1 MNKKELKSEITK
13 VLRERSKQVVTEATY
28 KFGKV
33 EYTKKGLTPTDIL
46 DLVHAYIKTP
56 ITKVIGR
63 SHNDRIVVTNDIGTL
78 TGRRPEFPTKTG
90 KKPALMH
97 VLLKNKLVTKNEYLK
112 LYKDLVIRHAEVVK
126 YLNNADPIKRSK
138 GKNSGESSAER
149 AARKDMSVS
158 YESVTEDTLTEG
170 KFKKDDLVY
179 NKRTKTVG
187 IVRLGD
193 DKSGEVK
200 TDADGNVDVD
210 ELEKYNPIKNNKHKN
225 VKVAPSTEKE
235 INKRGL
241 FNPFKN
247 ESINEGTLNEAGYDQ
262 NTGLYYINEVPFTQD
277 TIKALV
283 QSFKGMKAP
292 KLDKQF
298 IVSSPSITIK
308 DRVNGGSV
316 VVDVVVLKELV
327 SALKKFKLAKNGDF
341 KNESINEGGNTTI
354 REDDWSTEF
363 NGQTIRKAM
372 VKSNGPDLILQM
384 KDGTMYTIK
393 KVFSIIKWG
402 K

>member
-1 MNKKELKSEITK
+1 MKVSELKLEITK
-13 VLRERSKQVVTEATY
+13 ILRERSKQVVTEANY

-78 TGRRPEFPTKTG
+78 SGRRPEFPTKTG

-97 VLLKNKLVTKNEYLK
+97 VLLKNKLVTLKEYKK
-112 LYKDLVIRHAEVVK
+112 LYYALVDRHVEVVK

-247 ESINEGTLNEAGYDQ
+247 ESINEGGNTRIRENEWPTEFNGQ
-262 NTGLYYINEVPFTQD
+262 
-277 TIKALV
+277 TIR
-283 QSFKGMKAP
+283 KGFVK
-292 KLDKQF
+292 
-298 IVSSPSITIK
+298 S
-308 DRVNGGSV
+308 NGP
-316 VVDVVVLKELV
+316 DLILQM
-327 SALKKFKLAKNGDF
+327 KNGTMYTF
-341 KNESINEGGNTTI
+341 KKVFSIIKWDNTTI
-354 REDDWSTEF
+354 REDEWATEF